1 MNNEGEEDVNKMTE
15 LEQDTSGNDGSVK
28 HLAVFLDE
36 HVSYKYHLKSVH
48 GKVSRI
54 ICIFLQGNE
63 ASLRWSP
70 SPYNVFELLWRM
82 ASTCFSSQSS
92 PQVPSVPSL
101 TAVGSFSLF

>member
-48 GKVSRI
+48 P
-54 ICIFLQGNE
+54 
-63 ASLRWSP
+63 W
-70 SPYNVFELLWRM
+70 
-82 ASTCFSSQSS
+82 
-92 PQVPSVPSL
+92 
-101 TAVGSFSLF
+101 